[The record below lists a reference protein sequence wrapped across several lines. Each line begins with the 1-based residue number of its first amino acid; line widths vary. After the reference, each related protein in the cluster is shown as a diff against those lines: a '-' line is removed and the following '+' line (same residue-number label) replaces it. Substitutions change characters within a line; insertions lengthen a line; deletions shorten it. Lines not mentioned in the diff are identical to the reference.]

1 MDIKWTDGQRVRNA
15 IKKKGE
21 MAAALALPQ
30 HCRKLVGVSLGTVF
44 REVVQLQTVPTP
56 RAGSHELLVRTS
68 YAGINASDINW
79 TAGRYLPGLQ
89 PPFDTGFEGLGKV
102 VEVGKDCKGF
112 QTGDSV
118 LFMHAGSFSEY
129 LTLPYRKVTLLPRLD
144 PAYLSLLVSGC
155 TASIALEKVGEIKK
169 GDKVLVTAAA
179 GGTGQFAV
187 QLAKLAGCHVIGT
200 CSTDEKADFLRGLGC
215 DRPIN
220 YKKENLKRVLRE
232 EYPCGVD
239 VMYEGIGGEI
249 FNTCV
254 KNLATKGKLVVIG
267 FIESYKSSNFSTRPT
282 LPLHQ
287 ILLSKSASI
296 RGFFHN
302 DYIADLPSHIS
313 RLCQLYEQG
322 QLKALV
328 DVGEGAPGGPFRGL
342 ESVYDAVDH
351 LFSGCNRGKVVV
363 EISPPQATPESA
375 TRAKL

>member
-1 MDIKWTDGQRVRNA
+1 M
-15 IKKKGE
+15 
-21 MAAALALPQ
+21 
-30 HCRKLVGVSLGTVF
+30 
-44 REVVQLQTVPTP
+44 P
-56 RAGSHELLVRTS
+56 RAGSRELLVRTS

-129 LTLPYRKVTLLPRLD
+129 LTLPYRKATLLPRLD

-155 TASIALEKVGEIKK
+155 TASIALEK
-169 GDKVLVTAAA
+169 
-179 GGTGQFAV
+179 FAV

-220 YKKENLKRVLRE
+220 YKKENLKSVLRE
-232 EYPCGVD
+232 EYPRGVD

-296 RGFFHN
+296 RGFFLN
-302 DYIADLPSHIS
+302 DYVADLPSHIS